1 MAWSSKIDKG
11 QAAVPSRKKLTF
23 SKLWRH
29 KNRINSRKTSSH
41 KHKNKRENLLSLNPL
56 ESHRPRAPPKDQAAR
71 VVARLPIIMEPWDSL
86 ICRSKKRVRR
96 RRNHLSQI
104 RKRSRIILMQ
114 SKIVT
119 TPASWTPSLTSHPQS
134 QTKNSRENRAS
145 WMKKKGGNTSR
156 QWGQKRKL
164 VRRRKRL
171 RD

>member
-11 QAAVPSRKKLTF
+11 QAAVPSRKKPTF

-29 KNRINSRKTSSH
+29 KNRINNAKTNSH
-41 KHKNKRENLLSLNPL
+41 NKNENLLSLNPL
-56 ESHRPRAPPKDQAAR
+56 ESHRPRAPPKDQVAR
-71 VVARLPIIMEPWDSL
+71 VVARLLIIMEPWDSL
-86 ICRSKKRVRR
+86 ICRNKRRR
-96 RRNHLSQI
+96 RRNHMSQI
-104 RKRSRIILMQ
+104 RKKSKTIRMQ

-119 TPASWTPSLTSHPQS
+119 PVSWTPSPTSHPQS

-145 WMKKKGGNTSR
+145 WMKKKGGSISR

-164 VRRRKRL
+164 AKRRKRL